1 MSVRLRRKA
10 LLDSLGRTAA
20 SSIEK
25 FTEVV
30 QRHLVTM
37 GFVVTNLSKVDTSE
51 KMYRLDIYNVYHVYM
66 CIYIYV
72 NVQKDLVIKCGMTL
86 NSIRRSL
93 LGQFVMEMT
102 SCFGEE
108 LP

>member
-1 MSVRLRRKA
+1 MMISSYQFITCYHFITAMMRGVSVRLRRKA

-51 KMYRLDIYNVYHVYM
+51 KMYRLDIYNVYNVY
-66 CIYIYV
+66 IYIYTHTC
-72 NVQKDLVIKCGMTL
+72 KCTK
-86 NSIRRSL
+86 R
-93 LGQFVMEMT
+93 
-102 SCFGEE
+102 FGH
-108 LP
+108 

>member
-1 MSVRLRRKA
+1 MMMISSYQFITCYQFITAMMRGVSVRLRRKA

-51 KMYRLDIYNVYHVYM
+51 KMYRLDIYNV
-66 CIYIYV
+66 
-72 NVQKDLVIKCGMTL
+72 
-86 NSIRRSL
+86 
-93 LGQFVMEMT
+93 
-102 SCFGEE
+102 
-108 LP
+108 

>member
-1 MSVRLRRKA
+1 MMISSYQFITCYHFITAMMRGVSFRLRRKA

-30 QRHLVTM
+30 QRHLLTM

-51 KMYRLDIYNVYHVYM
+51 KMYRLDIYNVYNVYTHTH
-66 CIYIYV
+66 IYIY
-72 NVQKDLVIKCGMTL
+72 NIYICKCTK
-86 NSIRRSL
+86 RS
-93 LGQFVMEMT
+93 GH
-102 SCFGEE
+102 
-108 LP
+108 

>member
-1 MSVRLRRKA
+1 
-10 LLDSLGRTAA
+10 
-20 SSIEK
+20 
-25 FTEVV
+25 
-30 QRHLVTM
+30 
-37 GFVVTNLSKVDTSE
+37 
-51 KMYRLDIYNVYHVYM
+51 MYTRVY
-66 CIYIYV
+66 IYIYV